1 MNVKSFKEASHLL
14 RGVGLMNKTI
24 VESKKEDQMKT
35 LTAIIEKAE
44 DGGYG
49 IYADGGVPV
58 FGSGLTEEE
67 ARSEFEACLKEQA
80 DYMKERQ
87 GKYPDWYADDLQ
99 VEYRYDMSAFFLA
112 FPFINVTEFAKSV
125 DINPSLMRK
134 YKSGIAKAGEKQK
147 DLIQRK
153 LDDIVSRLSAVRF

>member
-1 MNVKSFKEASHLL
+1 
-14 RGVGLMNKTI
+14 
-24 VESKKEDQMKT
+24 MKT
-35 LTAIIEKAE
+35 FTAIIEKGN
-44 DGGYG
+44 DGGYS
-49 IYADGGVPV
+49 IYAEGGAPV
-58 FGSGLTEEE
+58 FGSGLDEAE

-80 DYMKERQ
+80 EFMKERQ
-87 GKYPDWYADDLQ
+87 GEYPDWYADDLQ

>member
-1 MNVKSFKEASHLL
+1 M
-14 RGVGLMNKTI
+14 
-24 VESKKEDQMKT
+24 
-35 LTAIIEKAE
+35 
-44 DGGYG
+44 
-49 IYADGGVPV
+49 
-58 FGSGLTEEE
+58 
-67 ARSEFEACLKEQA
+67 KEQA

-134 YKSGIAKAGEKQK
+134 YKSGIAKVGEKQK

>member
-1 MNVKSFKEASHLL
+1 M
-14 RGVGLMNKTI
+14 KTI
-24 VESKKEDQMKT
+24 
-35 LTAIIEKAE
+35 TAIIEKGN
-44 DGGYG
+44 DGGYS
-49 IYADGGVPV
+49 IYADSGVPV
-58 FGSGLTEEE
+58 FGSGLTEDE

-153 LDDIVSRLSAVRF
+153 PDDIVSRLSAVRF